1 MPRQQDRRIS
11 RVHGQSRGLRSAV
24 VSPQIDKEEKS
35 VETVL
40 SLMLA
45 YAAGLKRL
53 ASLIG
58 IIGLI
63 ESLN

>member
-1 MPRQQDRRIS
+1 MAKAGDCDLVLYLQRI
-11 RVHGQSRGLRSAV
+11 
-24 VSPQIDKEEKS
+24 EEKS
-35 VETVL
+35 VETAL